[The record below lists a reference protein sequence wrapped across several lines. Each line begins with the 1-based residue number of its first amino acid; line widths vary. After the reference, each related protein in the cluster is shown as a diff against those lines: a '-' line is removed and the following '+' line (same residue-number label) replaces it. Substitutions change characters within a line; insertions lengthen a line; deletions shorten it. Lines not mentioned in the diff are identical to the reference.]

1 MTETTNNYAEVLY
14 GLDISKEA
22 VRDTEEIFRSVPKVK
37 SFLKIRLFPLRKRN
51 GLSAGFF
58 PEKYRIF

>member
-37 SFLKIRLFPLRKRN
+37 ELLENPVVSFAQK
-51 GLSAGFF
+51 
-58 PEKYRIF
+58 ERIITF